1 MRAMIAMAADNG
13 VEACPFCRVVSGGD
27 EYIHPVLDRTYLVST
42 SRTQGA
48 NEGTQTIHVL
58 KDITDRRE
66 AERRYRELFDT
77 IQEGLFFSTPE
88 GRFIEVN
95 EALVRMLGYECRE
108 DLLAVNISEEI
119 YVSPDQ
125 RERFRREI
133 HTRGMVRNYQE
144 VLRRRDGSL
153 VYTLQN
159 AFAVRDGRGEVVQYR
174 GLILDITELKTFQAE
189 LQRQRDFN
197 TKILD
202 NTQSMILVVDTAGL
216 ISYGNRRCFEAG
228 GYTQDELL
236 GRKLVELVP
245 TPRRASLAE
254 GLAETLAGNQVD
266 NLELPILLGQG
277 RGGQFSINLSP

>member
-108 DLLAVNISEEI
+108 DLLAVNISQDVYVAPGQRHHFQQEI
-119 YVSPDQ
+119 Q
-125 RERFRREI
+125 
-133 HTRGMVRNYQE
+133 TKGMVRNYQE

-159 AFAVRDGRGEVVQYR
+159 AFAVRDAQGEVVQYR

-245 TPRRASLAE
+245 
-254 GLAETLAGNQVD
+254 
-266 NLELPILLGQG
+266 
-277 RGGQFSINLSP
+277 